1 MTAVDN
7 HRRIQESLL
16 SRPERRL
23 LLWLA
28 ARMPGWVTPD
38 RLTALGTAGAAL
50 VFLGYWLSRSRP
62 GFLWLA
68 AAGYIVNWFGDSLDG
83 TVARHRHRERPR
95 YGFFLDHTV
104 DVLCLMLMVLS
115 IGVSPHA
122 DFRVA
127 ACALIGYFALA
138 QLSYLNMIVSGE
150 FRLSGGAIGPTEARV
165 IAIAAAAARFFFGG
179 AGLRLPVL
187 GLVTWLDILLGI
199 MAIVFLGLFIV
210 LAIQLAAPLAKR
222 EP

>member
-138 QLSYLNMIVSGE
+138 QLSYINMIVSGE

-165 IAIAAAAARFFFGG
+165 IAIAAAAALFFFGG

-199 MAIVFLGLFIV
+199 MAIVFLGLVIV
-210 LAIQLAAPLAKR
+210 LAIQLSAPLAKR